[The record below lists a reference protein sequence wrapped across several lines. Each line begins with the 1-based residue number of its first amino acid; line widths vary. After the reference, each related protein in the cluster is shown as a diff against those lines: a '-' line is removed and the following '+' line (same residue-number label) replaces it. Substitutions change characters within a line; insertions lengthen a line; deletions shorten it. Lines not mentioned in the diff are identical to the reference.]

1 MVDCLLHIIY
11 RIIYYKYVK
20 PAEIIFLCITYYV
33 YVYVFTR
40 ASLSSLENFNY
51 FFIPIKMYFYCLGLR
66 NVFRV
71 AIFVSLYVYGI
82 SKSNNNKSR

>member
-1 MVDCLLHIIY
+1 MIDCLLHITY

-20 PAEIIFLCITYYV
+20 PAEIISLCIRNTY

-40 ASLSSLENFNY
+40 ASLSSLENSNN
-51 FFIPIKMYFYCLGLR
+51 FFIPINMYSYCLGWR

-71 AIFVSLYVYGI
+71 AIFVYLYLHDI

>member
-51 FFIPIKMYFYCLGLR
+51 FFYSNKD
-66 NVFRV
+66 VFLLSWLEKC
-71 AIFVSLYVYGI
+71 F
-82 SKSNNNKSR
+82 